1 MILHLCEAARA
12 LACLPACQCQQAVES
27 SGDISDQQVKW
38 YSNHC
43 EVLLC
48 DQSLTFHSP
57 RRYQQLT
64 KDKASLVDQYEILGQ
79 IFRDDIWE
87 KKLPFLTEV
96 DTKNYYKIIRN
107 MCCLMLMTSLHV
119 GKIGLFY
126 FIFCPPPPPF
136 KGFSILLAPK
146 WESFPA
152 FHITH
157 LSSSEKSHSGTCNQ
171 FFTGYVLKVPQRHC
185 KFHMSPVELITL
197 HTYPLRLHF
206 LYSSVATIH
215 WHSIPES

>member
-1 MILHLCEAARA
+1 MD
-12 LACLPACQCQQAVES
+12 P
-27 SGDISDQQVKW
+27 
-38 YSNHC
+38 N
-43 EVLLC
+43 
-48 DQSLTFHSP
+48 
-57 RRYQQLT
+57 
-64 KDKASLVDQYEILGQ
+64 YEILGQ
-79 IFRDDIWE
+79 ILRDDIWE

-96 DTKNYYKIIRN
+96 DTKNYYEIIRN

-126 FIFCPPPPPF
+126 FIFLTSPPPF

-146 WESFPA
+146 RESFPQHFISLTFPA
-152 FHITH
+152 V
-157 LSSSEKSHSGTCNQ
+157 KSHSGICNQ